1 MPGVRRTPIVVHA
14 EKGRVH
20 RHPEQEPAGASDMIG
35 ALSPRRIEALKLDLE
50 DRQNCLIEDIYQLSR
65 GLLNRVRVPEAFA
78 RELRRE
84 DCRTP
89 IAEAE
94 SGRAEALVAEV
105 EELHRVNRTLGRL
118 QRSDFGRCRGCGA
131 PIDFSRLAADPTRDR
146 CESCV
151 AEPVPG

>member
-1 MPGVRRTPIVVHA
+1 MPGVHAARIVVHA
-14 EKGRVH
+14 EKGRVQ
-20 RHPEQEPAGASDMIG
+20 RRPERETAGASDMIG

-65 GLLNRVRVPEAFA
+65 GLLNRVRVPETFA

-89 IAEAE
+89 FAEAE
-94 SGRAEALVAEV
+94 RGRTEALVAEV

-118 QRSDFGRCRGCGA
+118 QRSDFGACRGCGA
-131 PIDFSRLAADPTRDR
+131 PIDFPRLAADPTRDR

>member
-1 MPGVRRTPIVVHA
+1 
-14 EKGRVH
+14 
-20 RHPEQEPAGASDMIG
+20 MIG

-65 GLLNRVRVPEAFA
+65 GLLNRVRVPETFA

-84 DCRTP
+84 DCRAP
-89 IAEAE
+89 LAAAEDR
-94 SGRAEALVAEV
+94 RAAALVAEV

-118 QRSDFGRCRGCGA
+118 QRADFGRCAGCGA
-131 PIDFSRLAADPTRDR
+131 PIDFPHLAANPTRDR

>member
-1 MPGVRRTPIVVHA
+1 
-14 EKGRVH
+14 
-20 RHPEQEPAGASDMIG
+20 MIG
-35 ALSPRRIEALKLDLE
+35 AISPRRIEALKLDLE

-89 IAEAE
+89 LASSEDR
-94 SGRAEALVAEV
+94 RAEMLVAEV
-105 EELHRVNRTLGRL
+105 AELHRVNRTLGRL
-118 QRSDFGRCRGCGA
+118 QRSDFGRCACCGA
-131 PIDFSRLAADPTRDR
+131 PIDFPRLAADPTRDR

-151 AEPVPG
+151 TEAVAG